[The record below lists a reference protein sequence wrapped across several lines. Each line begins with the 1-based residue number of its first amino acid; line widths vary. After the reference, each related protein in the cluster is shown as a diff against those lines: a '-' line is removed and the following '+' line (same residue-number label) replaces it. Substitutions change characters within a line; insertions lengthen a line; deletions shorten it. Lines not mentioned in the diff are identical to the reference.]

1 MRHRGAQ
8 AEKERRI
15 RSRMRFLLK
24 SKGML
29 RGSLLTLET
38 KCGKSGCRCARGEK
52 HRLVVIEQSRRG
64 KTRMRTVP
72 AGLKREVEEWVRNYQ
87 EFRELLEALSE
98 LNWEK
103 LEERKREK

>member
-1 MRHRGAQ
+1 
-8 AEKERRI
+8 
-15 RSRMRFLLK
+15 
-24 SKGML
+24 
-29 RGSLLTLET
+29 
-38 KCGKSGCRCARGEK
+38 
-52 HRLVVIEQSRRG
+52 
-64 KTRMRTVP
+64 MRTVP